1 MEKLIHFFLKRKLI
15 VYLFTFLLILGGIGA
30 LLSFTVSFVPKTN
43 LPYIS
48 VSLSGGSLPPEEM
61 ETKITK
67 KIEKELKSVNE
78 IIDYTSTS
86 STGSVRISIK
96 AKQGAGTE
104 AKQKVESIVNRLRND
119 FPKEV
124 TNVLVEQENY
134 GDEQLSELAVVGASP
149 QVMLN
154 LAETSIKDRLET
166 ADGVKSVEVVKGGFK
181 NEIAIKLDPQR
192 LMAYGITPQN
202 VMDQLRQA
210 NWKQAI
216 GTLEN
221 NGYHTVIEIDH
232 SVATIP
238 QIEQL
243 AVQTP
248 HGTVELKQLASVEDL
263 RGKAVDSLELYHGQP
278 YVHIIVNRS
287 TESDLI
293 TTQKNVEAVIAE
305 LNKEANGSYKII
317 TLFEVA
323 SFVETSIHNLS
334 REVMIGGLLAIVI
347 LYLFMRNLRVTLV
360 IATTLPLSALMTFI
374 AMKLFGYNI
383 DAVSLISLSL
393 SVGLI
398 VDAAIVVLESIYHFR
413 EKGEELTRAIVLG
426 TKEVLTPVLSSQ
438 LTMVVVF
445 LPLVL
450 ADFGEEY
457 RPIFT
462 TIAFT
467 VTAAITASTIAA
479 IFFVPILAESFLGK
493 DKNVGGKKN
502 EKSASAR
509 LLRLFQRF
517 LGAALRH
524 RIKTLVIA
532 LALFV
537 GCFFLTPFIKQGSFM
552 DVNENFIFASL
563 VLPKGTSIEAART
576 TALEAEQTV
585 LKMSDVRDVFVDVNK
600 KNVTLVLSLKGKTE
614 RVHSKD
620 ELSLDLNNRLK
631 AIKDVDRIETNFGG
645 SGGAAAVQLQVVGKE
660 LEPAAKVTADVEH
673 MLTTIPGVVNTRND
687 FSEGYEKLTLVPKED
702 MMERMQVDERD
713 LLSQLSGFI
722 GEQTI
727 TTISMDGIDIDVN
740 ASYPEDWMKHP
751 DQLKQVMITTQ
762 AGAQVPLFDL
772 VDWRYAK
779 SPASLNHVKGD
790 RVITVSAE
798 MVGTDL
804 GSVGRALAEKLPTL
818 AVPAGY
824 KVELAGDLKQQSQ
837 NMSSGL
843 LVFAGAIAL
852 IYVIMVGQFGRMS
865 HPFII
870 MLTLPMA
877 FIGVVVGL
885 VLTQRVFSLMAIVG
899 VTMLIGIVVSNAI
912 LLIDRINTLRERGME
927 LQEAILAGVKDRVRP
942 VLMTKLTAI
951 LGMLPMA
958 LAFSEG
964 SDFHAPLA
972 TVVIFGLVFH
982 TIITLILVPV
992 LYSLFEGTFA
1002 RIRARR
1008 TARLEK
1014 RKARATI
1021 PMIES

>member
-15 VYLFTFLLILGGIGA
+15 VYLCTFLLVLGGIGA
-30 LLSFTVSFVPKTN
+30 LLSFNVSFVPKTN

-48 VSLSGGSLPPEEM
+48 VRISGGTLPPEEM
-61 ETKITK
+61 EEKITK
-67 KIEKELKSVNE
+67 KIEKELKSINEVVN
-78 IIDYTSTS
+78 YTSTS
-86 STGSVRISIK
+86 SSGSVRISIK
-96 AKQGAGTE
+96 AKEGTGSE

-124 TNVLVEQENY
+124 TNVFVEQDNY
-134 GDEQLSELAVVGASP
+134 GDEQLSELAVIGATP

-154 LAETSIKDRLET
+154 LAETTIKEQLE
-166 ADGVKSVEVVKGGFK
+166 AAEGVKSVEVTKGGFK
-181 NEIAIKLDPQR
+181 NEVSIQLKPDR
-192 LMAYGITPQN
+192 LMAYGVTPQN
-202 VMDQLRQA
+202 VIDQLRQA

-232 SVATIP
+232 SVASIP
-238 QIEQL
+238 EIEQL
-243 AVQTP
+243 TIQTP
-248 HGTVELKQLASVEDL
+248 HGTVGLKQLASVEDL
-263 RGKAVDSLELYHGQP
+263 RGKAVDSLELYHGKP
-278 YVHIIVNRS
+278 YVHIVVNRS
-287 TESDLI
+287 TESDII
-293 TTQKNVEAVIAE
+293 TTQKNVEAVISK
-305 LNKEANGSYKII
+305 LNAEANGSYKII
-317 TLFEVA
+317 TLVEVA
-323 SFVETSIHNLS
+323 SFVDTSIKNLS

-360 IATTLPLSALMTFI
+360 IAATLPLSAMMTFI

-479 IFFVPILAESFLGK
+479 IFFVPILADSFLRK
-493 DKNVGGKKN
+493 DKIVGGRAN
-502 EKSASAR
+502 EKSVSAR
-509 LLRLFQRF
+509 LLRSFQKM
-517 LGAALRH
+517 LAAALRH

-532 LALFV
+532 LSLFV

-552 DVNENFIFASL
+552 DANENFIFAQL

-576 TALEAEQTV
+576 TALEAEQSV
-585 LKMSDVRDVFVDVNK
+585 LKMNDVRDVFLNVNK
-600 KNVTLVLSLKGKTE
+600 QSVTLILSLKRKTE
-614 RVHSKD
+614 REHGKD

-631 AIKDVDRIETNFGG
+631 SIKDVDRIETNFGG
-645 SGGAAAVQLQVVGKE
+645 QGGAAAVQLQVVGKE
-660 LEPAAKVTADVEH
+660 LATASKVTSEVEK
-673 MLTTIPGVVNTRND
+673 MLSSIPGVVNTRND
-687 FSEGYEKLTLVPKED
+687 FSEGNEKLTLLPKRET
-702 MMERMQVDERD
+702 MERLQVDEHD
-713 LLSQLSGFI
+713 LLNQLGGFV

-727 TTISMDGIDIDVN
+727 TTITLDTIDIDVN
-740 ASYPEDWMKHP
+740 ATYPEEWMKHP
-751 DQLKQVMITTQ
+751 DQLKQVMITSKT
-762 AGAQVPLFDL
+762 GAQVPLFDL

-779 SPASLNHVKGD
+779 SPAALKHEKGD
-790 RVITVSAE
+790 RIITVSAE

-804 GSVGRALAEKLPTL
+804 GSVGRAIQEKLPTL
-818 AVPAGY
+818 AIPAGY

-837 NMSSGL
+837 NLTSGL
-843 LVFAGAIAL
+843 IVFVGAIAL

-912 LLIDRINTLRERGME
+912 LLIDRINTLRERGLD
-927 LQEAILAGVKDRVRP
+927 LQEAILEGVKDRVRP

-958 LAFSEG
+958 LAFAEG

-1002 RIRARR
+1002 RIRLRR
-1008 TARLEK
+1008 AQRLEK
-1014 RKARATI
+1014 RKQQATI
-1021 PMIES
+1021 SVIES